1 VTSIKNVG
9 TLIVI
14 AGPTASGKTDLAISL
29 ANRLNSEIINAD
41 SRQFYR
47 QLNIGTAK
55 PTVSQLSAAKHH
67 FIDILNPDES
77 YNAGKFES
85 EVIRF
90 LDHYFQQHDFAIM
103 VGGSGLY
110 LKAVLQGFDV
120 LPVSAEAARKKWS
133 NILTENGIGALQ
145 EALLQKDPDYA
156 MEVDMNNPQRLQRA
170 LEVME
175 GKDVLYSQLR
185 QQKIA
190 KRNFKSHVV
199 CLNPARDQ
207 LYERINQRVDTMM
220 AEGFLEEVAS
230 LMSYKNANALKTVGY
245 KELFEYLDG
254 KMSKNQAVEKIK
266 QHTRNF
272 AKRQY
277 TWFKAQTDHHFLEH
291 FSPDEVWK
299 HLRDESVV

>member
-1 VTSIKNVG
+1 MTSTKNVG

-14 AGPTASGKTDLAISL
+14 AGPTASGKTELAISL

-47 QLNIGTAK
+47 WLNIGTAK
-55 PTVSQLSAAKHH
+55 PTFSQLSAAKHH
-67 FIDILNPDES
+67 FIDILDPDES

-85 EVIRF
+85 DVIHL
-90 LDHYFQQHDFAIM
+90 LDHYFQQNDFAIM

-110 LKAVLQGFDV
+110 LKAVLQGFDA
-120 LPVSAEAARKKWS
+120 LPVSSETARKKWS
-133 NILTENGIGALQ
+133 NIMNEKGISALQ

-175 GKDVLYSQLR
+175 DGEKLYSQLR
-185 QQKIA
+185 QQTVA
-190 KRNFKSHVV
+190 KRNFKAHVI

-207 LYERINQRVDTMM
+207 LYERINHRVDTMM
-220 AEGFLEEVAS
+220 AEGLLEEAAS
-230 LMSYKNANALKTVGY
+230 LMSYKNANALQTVGY
-245 KELFEYLDG
+245 RELFEYLDG
-254 KMSKNQAVEKIK
+254 KMTKDQAVEKIK

-277 TWFKAQTDHHFLEH
+277 TWFKAQPDYHFLEL
-291 FSPDEVWK
+291 FSSDIVWK
-299 HLRDESVV
+299 HLRDKSVV

>member
-1 VTSIKNVG
+1 MS
-9 TLIVI
+9 TLIII
-14 AGPTASGKTDLAISL
+14 AGPTASGKTELAISL

-47 QLNIGTAK
+47 LLNIGTAK
-55 PTVSQLSAAKHH
+55 PTFSQLSAAKHH

-85 EVIRF
+85 AVIHF
-90 LDHYFQQHDFAIM
+90 LDHYFQQNDVAIM

-110 LKAVLQGFDV
+110 LKAVLQGFDD
-120 LPVSAEAARKKWS
+120 LPVSSEEARKKWS
-133 NILTENGIGALQ
+133 NILNEKGISALQ
-145 EALLQKDPDYA
+145 EALLQKDPAYA
-156 MEVDMNNPQRLQRA
+156 REVDLNNPQRLQRA

-175 GKDVLYSQLR
+175 ESDNLYSQLR
-185 QQKIA
+185 QQTIA
-190 KRNFKSHVV
+190 KRNFKSYVV

-207 LYERINQRVDTMM
+207 LYERINHRVDTMM
-220 AEGFLEEVAS
+220 AEGLLEEAAS
-230 LMSYKNANALKTVGY
+230 LMSYKNANALQTVGY

-254 KMSKNQAVEKIK
+254 KTTKNQAIEKIK

-277 TWFKAQTDHHFLEH
+277 TWFKAQPDYHFLEH
-291 FSPDEVWK
+291 FSPDIVWK
-299 HLRDESVV
+299 HLRDKSVV